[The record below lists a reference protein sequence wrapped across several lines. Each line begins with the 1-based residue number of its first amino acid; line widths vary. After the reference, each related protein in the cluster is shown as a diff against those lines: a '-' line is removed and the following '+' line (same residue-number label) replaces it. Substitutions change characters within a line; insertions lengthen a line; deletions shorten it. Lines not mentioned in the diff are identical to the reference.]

1 MVKIKM
7 KKTQEASL
15 DGIRLFEFQ
24 AGEEYSVRDRLAEI
38 LVDQMGVA
46 ARVVD
51 KPKPAPKVKQKT
63 ESKAA
68 KPPENK

>member
-51 KPKPAPKVKQKT
+51 KPNPAPKVKQKT